1 MGVAIADQP
10 QGPYVKYENN
20 PVIPGN
26 HEVLVWPQGTG
37 VAALIGTT
45 GPKEITRSI
54 LYAEDGL
61 HFTKT
66 HDVIDVPHAAGAFR
80 SEAFTDS
87 GLGKQIQW
95 GVHIGTRKGSLP
107 FIERFD
113 LSSPEK

>member
-1 MGVAIADQP
+1 M
-10 QGPYVKYENN
+10 
-20 PVIPGN
+20 
-26 HEVLVWPQGTG
+26 LVWPQGTG

-80 SEAFTDS
+80 SDAFTDN
-87 GLGKQIQW
+87 GLGRPIQW
-95 GVHIGTRKGSLP
+95 GLHIGKQNGFLP
-107 FIERFD
+107 LIERFD
-113 LSSPEK
+113 LYSIEE